1 METKNLKEL
10 KVSAIKEGT
19 VIDHIPARSLFKVI
33 SILELQKMET
43 QITIGYNFDSKKLK
57 KKGII
62 KLTNKFPSQKD
73 LNKIALFAP
82 EAKINIIK
90 NYKVVEKDVV
100 QVPDN
105 IEGIVK
111 CMNPKC
117 ITNHEEVKTKF
128 TILEKKNV
136 TLKCKYCEKITDQ
149 EHFVMK

>member
-128 TILEKKNV
+128 TILEKKCN
-136 TLKCKYCEKITDQ
+136 LK
-149 EHFVMK
+149 M